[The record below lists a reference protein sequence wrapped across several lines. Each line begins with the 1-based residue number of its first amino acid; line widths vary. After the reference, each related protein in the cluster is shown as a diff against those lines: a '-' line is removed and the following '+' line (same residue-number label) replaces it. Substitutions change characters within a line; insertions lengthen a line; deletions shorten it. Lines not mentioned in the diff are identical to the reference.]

1 MVAEIFFAWS
11 LSTDQSKLNAL
22 LEPLF
27 RVASN
32 SRLFCFE

>member
-27 RVASN
+27 RVA
-32 SRLFCFE
+32 LEFKALLL